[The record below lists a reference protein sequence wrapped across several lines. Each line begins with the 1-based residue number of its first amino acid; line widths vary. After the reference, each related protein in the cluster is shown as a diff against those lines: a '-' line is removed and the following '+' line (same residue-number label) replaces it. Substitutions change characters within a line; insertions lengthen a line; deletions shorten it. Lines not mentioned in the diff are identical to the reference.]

1 MIYGIGTDIVAVARM
16 ADYWQRHGERGLEK
30 MLAPAEREAC
40 RASPDPGRFLAKR
53 FAAKEALGK
62 AFGTGVRAPVLLPE
76 IAVEHDELGKPSF
89 SYSARPRRPVRRA
102 RADRPPFHQRRAGL
116 RRRLRH
122 PGEAM
127 NTLPLGPL
135 MIDVAGLE
143 LSAAERERLAIRWSA
158 ASSCSPATIATRQQL
173 TALCAEIHALRS
185 PVLPIAIDHEGGR
198 VQRCRE
204 GFTHLPPMRRL
215 GDLWDSDPAAA
226 REAAA
231 DLGYLLAAELRAC
244 GVDYSFTP
252 VLDLDWGPSGVIGD
266 RAFHKNPEAV
276 AELAGALIDG
286 LRAAGM
292 GCCGKHFPGHGWVA
306 ADSHLAIPVD
316 ERSLAE
322 MEPDLTPYRR
332 LKLDGVMPAHVIYP
346 QVDSRPAGFSPVW
359 LEKLRKEFKFDGVI
373 FSDDLSMEGAAF
385 AGNMVQRAEAA
396 WAAGCD
402 MLLIC
407 NSPDAVAEVLG
418 NWTPTPDP
426 CARRAS
432 PASPQ

>member
-1 MIYGIGTDIVAVARM
+1 MT
-16 ADYWQRHGERGLEK
+16 
-30 MLAPAEREAC
+30 
-40 RASPDPGRFLAKR
+40 
-53 FAAKEALGK
+53 
-62 AFGTGVRAPVLLPE
+62 
-76 IAVEHDELGKPSF
+76 
-89 SYSARPRRPVRRA
+89 
-102 RADRPPFHQRRAGL
+102 
-116 RRRLRH
+116 
-122 PGEAM
+122 
-127 NTLPLGPL
+127 NLPLGPL

-143 LSAAERERLAIRWSA
+143 LTAAERERLAHPLIGGVILFKHNYRD
-158 ASSCSPATIATRQQL
+158 PQQL
-173 TALCAEIHALRS
+173 TALCAAIHDIRQ
-185 PVLPIAIDHEGGR
+185 PGLPIAIDHEGGR

-204 GFTHLPPMRRL
+204 GFTHVPPMRRL
-215 GDLWDSDPAAA
+215 GELWDTDPAAA
-226 REAAA
+226 REAASS
-231 DLGYLLAAELRAC
+231 LGYLLAAELRAC

-266 RAFHKNPEAV
+266 RAFHKNPQAV

-316 ERSLAE
+316 ERGLAE

-346 QVDSRPAGFSPVW
+346 KVDPRPAGFSPVW
-359 LEKLRKEFKFDGVI
+359 LEKLRNEFKFDGVI

-402 MLLIC
+402 MLLVC
-407 NSPDAVAEVLG
+407 NAPAAVAEVLA
-418 NWTPTPDP
+418 NWNPAPDP
-426 CARRAS
+426 QRAARVARIVPDSAWKQD
-432 PASPQ
+432 AARYAAGRTAAEQLTA